1 MKASTVLLAALAL
14 TLVAASFFG
23 LGLYFGQGVAKP
35 EPTVIVD
42 TLVIHDTIKLV
53 ETKPA
58 GTIVVKLP
66 VHDTLW
72 RCKTDTLVIRDSIQV
87 DVPIE
92 QRKYK
97 GNNYTAVVQGY
108 QPELVSIDVRC
119 PVPVAPE
126 DKRKWLAV
134 TVGPQVG
141 FGFTPKG
148 WEPYAG
154 IGVTAGICF

>member
-1 MKASTVLLAALAL
+1 MKASTVFLAFLAV
-14 TLVAASFFG
+14 TLVAATFFG
-23 LGLYFGQGVAKP
+23 MGFYCGGGFQKP

-92 QRKYK
+92 QRKYE
-97 GNNYTAVVQGY
+97 GNNYTAVVKGFR
-108 QPELVSIDVRC
+108 PELVNIDVRC

-126 DKRKWLAV
+126 VKRKWFAV

-154 IGVTAGICF
+154 IGITAGISF